1 MDVNATPVIQ
11 TPLFLTTNTT
21 TSLIMIF
28 ITAALLVL
36 IVGYF
41 YSKIKL
47 IYKLYKTLKNLKKK
61 DITTRE
67 AAYTYTDITN
77 TYIPGNKFSHSESD
91 NGILYAMKYSSER
104 SNSSSDLSRIILKTM
119 KYVLFGNQK

>member
-1 MDVNATPVIQ
+1 MDVNATPIIQ
-11 TPLFLTTNTT
+11 TPLFLTTNTS

-28 ITAALLVL
+28 ITAALLLL

-47 IYKLYKTLKNLKKK
+47 IYKLYKTLKNLKNK
-61 DITTRE
+61 DITTHE

-77 TYIPGNKFSHSESD
+77 TYIPTNKFSHTESD
-91 NGILYAMKYSSER
+91 NGILYAMKYSSEQP
-104 SNSSSDLSRIILKTM
+104 NSCSDLSRIILKTM
-119 KYVLFGNQK
+119 KYVLFGNRK